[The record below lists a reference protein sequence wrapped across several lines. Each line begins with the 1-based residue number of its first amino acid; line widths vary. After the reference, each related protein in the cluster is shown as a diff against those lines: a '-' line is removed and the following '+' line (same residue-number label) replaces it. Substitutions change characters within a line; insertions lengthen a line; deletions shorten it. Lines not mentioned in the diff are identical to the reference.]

1 MVIQR
6 WQSVML
12 LIAAVMMGIFSFVSL
27 GQIQLHDYSF
37 NITSLGILRE
47 GIASLPAEPVGV
59 HTYEAFAVSILAS
72 VMSLIAI
79 FCYKSKKLHKNTVKI
94 AMLFTVVSVLL
105 LVFDVYDF
113 SAECGGDVQWNS
125 MIICPML
132 AFIAEIIAFRMIGSD
147 WKKLEAADRLR

>member
-27 GQIQLHDYSF
+27 GQIQLHDFSF

-47 GIASLPAEPVGV
+47 GIATSPGEPAGV
-59 HTYEAFAVSILAS
+59 HTYEAFAVSLLAA

-79 FCYKSKKLHKNTVKI
+79 FCYKSKKLHKNTVMI
-94 AMLFTVVSVLL
+94 SMLFTVVSVML

-113 SAECGGDVQWNS
+113 SSECGGDVQWS
-125 MIICPML
+125 VLICSPL
-132 AFIAEIIAFRMIGSD
+132 IALIAEIIALRMIRSD